1 MLTEFRNLN
10 RCRDSC
16 QAEPSSN
23 TNHAHFDA
31 EAATPSVC
39 PFSTE
44 RVRSW
49 QEQGTPAP
57 LCLQEARL
65 QLCRKHRCDLLSLDN
80 TMSQR
85 VFPQDLPF
93 LPTSTIWR
101 NHQCKWTCA
110 CKCCYSWPLLAPTGC
125 GVTLHCCNTDFTYKT
140 LSLLGASA
148 WQLRNPLLGA
158 STWQARPRGDPAA
171 DAFCATK
178 LPRSMMQDALV
189 GGHVYLAMQHLF
201 Q

>member
-10 RCRDSC
+10 SRDRC

-31 EAATPSVC
+31 EAATPSVR
-39 PFSTE
+39 PFSTD

-65 QLCRKHRCDLLSLDN
+65 QLCRKHCCDLLSLDN

-85 VFPQDLPF
+85 VFSQDLSF

-110 CKCCYSWPLLAPTGC
+110 CKCRYSWPLLAPTGC
-125 GVTLHCCNTDFTYKT
+125 GVTLHCCNADSHIRRY
-140 LSLLGASA
+140 LCLVQVHGSSRDPLLDASA
-148 WQLRNPLLGA
+148 
-158 STWQARPRGDPAA
+158 WQARPRGDPAA
-171 DAFCATK
+171 DAFCALK

-189 GGHVYLAMQHLF
+189 SGHVYLAMQYLF